1 MMKLKYFFD
10 NPELAHM
17 LLKNWDY
24 DESSLDMFRSCRI
37 SANAIYPFTRNEEVR
52 LLRFCPTS
60 EKIKDNLL
68 AELEFIAYLRNNQ
81 YQAVASVLAKTGEEL
96 VQRLTPWVNIS
107 PVSSNTSVGY
117 N

>member
-1 MMKLKYFFD
+1 MMKLKYLFD

-24 DESSLDMFRSCRI
+24 DESSVDMFRSYRI
-37 SANAIYPFTRNEEVR
+37 LANAIYPFTSNEEVH

-81 YQAVASVLAKTGEEL
+81 YPTGVGICQREAFSIANQFREL
-96 VQRLTPWVNIS
+96 WPCTP
-107 PVSSNTSVGY
+107 
-117 N
+117 